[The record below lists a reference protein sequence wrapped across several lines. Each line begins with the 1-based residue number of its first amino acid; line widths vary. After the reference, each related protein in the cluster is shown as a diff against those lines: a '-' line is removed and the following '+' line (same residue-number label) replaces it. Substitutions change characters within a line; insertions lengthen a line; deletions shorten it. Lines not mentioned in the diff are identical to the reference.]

1 MKMALIG
8 TGKMGR
14 MIESL
19 ATLKGHEIVETYW
32 DVRPLK
38 SDAPTRNRLK
48 DVSVLIDFST
58 AEAVPG
64 NVQAAAEMRIPLV
77 EGTTGWQDRL
87 GEVESAVRQSG
98 IGFVYASNFSIGV
111 NLFYRIIEKAGTVF
125 SSFEQY
131 DPFIE
136 ESHHKFKKDA
146 PSGTALEMEKLLKKS
161 YPSKSIPVS
170 SVRAGY
176 IPGEHS
182 VGFDSSVDTVR
193 LIHTATGRE
202 GLAEGA
208 LLASS
213 WIAGKTGFFQFKDVL
228 DQILSENA
236 Q

>member
-1 MKMALIG
+1 MKLAVIG

-14 MIESL
+14 MIEFL
-19 ATLKGHEIVETYW
+19 AVPKGHEIVATYW

-38 SDAPTRNRLK
+38 PDAATRKRLK
-48 DVSVLIDFST
+48 DVSALIDFSA
-58 AEAVPG
+58 AEAVPF
-64 NVQAAAEMRIPLV
+64 NVQAAAELHIPLV

-87 GEVESAVRQSG
+87 PEVEAMVRQSG

-111 NLFYRIIEKAGTVF
+111 NLFYRVIEKAAAVF
-125 SSFEQY
+125 SSFDQY

-146 PSGTALEMEKLLKKS
+146 PSGTALEIQKLLQKN
-161 YPSKSIPVS
+161 YPSRPIPVS

-182 VGFDSSVDTVR
+182 VGFDSPVDTVR
-193 LIHTATGRE
+193 LVHTARGRE

-208 LLASS
+208 LLAAS
-213 WIAGKTGFFQFKDVL
+213 WISGRSGFFHFKDVL
-228 DQILSENA
+228 DQILTENA